1 MASNTNVFRGSDGS
15 IVLAVDTGAEGDLA
29 KGVIESYSLTPIGR
43 VTGVEVHVDSDV
55 QAFHELGQR
64 YPTELRSGNVNVS
77 GSIAR
82 AFINGALLKLLL
94 GDAAASRPAGAF
106 VNPSFNIS
114 LRAENPARAGI
125 SSTVTI
131 HGVKI
136 DEWSYSLP
144 EDDFVMEQVTF
155 KGLWI
160 SVEDAQASA

>member
-1 MASNTNVFRGSDGS
+1 MASNTSVFRGSDGS

-29 KGVIESYSLTPIGR
+29 KGIIESYSLTPIGR

>member
-1 MASNTNVFRGSDGS
+1 VATNTNVFRGSDGS

-29 KGVIESYSLTPIGR
+29 KGVIDSYSLTPVGR
-43 VTGVEVHVDSDV
+43 VTGVEVRVTSDV
-55 QAFHELGQR
+55 QPFHELGQR
-64 YPTELRSGNVNVS
+64 YATELRAGNVDVS
-77 GSIAR
+77 GTIDR

-106 VNPSFNIS
+106 VNPSFNVS
-114 LRAENPARAGI
+114 LRAENPARAGV

-136 DEWSYSLP
+136 DEWSYALP
-144 EDDFVMEQVTF
+144 EDDFVMEAVKF

>member
-29 KGVIESYSLTPIGR
+29 KGVIDSYALTPIGR
-43 VTGVEVHVDSDV
+43 CTGVEVHVTSDV

-77 GSIAR
+77 GSIDR

-114 LRAENPARAGI
+114 LRAENPARAGV
-125 SSTVTI
+125 SSSVTI

-144 EDDFVMEQVTF
+144 EDDFVMESVTF

-160 SVEDAQASA
+160 SVEDVQASA

>member
-1 MASNTNVFRGSDGS
+1 MPTNTNVFRGSDGS
-15 IVLAVDTGAEGDLA
+15 IVLAVDAGAEGDLA
-29 KGVIESYSLTPIGR
+29 KGVIESYALTPVGR
-43 VTGVEVHVDSDV
+43 VTGVEVQVDSDV
-55 QAFHELGQR
+55 KPFHELGQR

-77 GSIAR
+77 GSIDR

-114 LRAENPARAGI
+114 LRAENPARTGVA
-125 SSTVTI
+125 STVTI

-136 DEWSYSLP
+136 DGWSYALP
-144 EDDFVMEQVTF
+144 EDDFIMEQVKF

-160 SVEDAQASA
+160 SVEDAQGS

>member
-1 MASNTNVFRGSDGS
+1 MPSNTNVFRGSDGS

-29 KGVIESYSLTPIGR
+29 KGVIDAYSLTPVGR

-64 YPTELRSGNVNVS
+64 YPTELRAGNVDVS
-77 GSIAR
+77 GSIDR

-114 LRAENPARAGI
+114 LRAENPARSGV
-125 SSTVTI
+125 SSTVTV

-136 DEWSYSLP
+136 DEWSYNLP
-144 EDDFVMEQVTF
+144 EDDFVMEQVKF

-160 SVEDAQASA
+160 SVEDVQGS